1 MVEWLG
7 GLTGQTLISSPRPL
21 SQAGRPGPSAPHGCA
36 RDGAKAQ
43 AKGAPLTAIHLRVW
57 RRPWSVPATP
67 WPGWPPRPSCAHG
80 VPEGRGEGRSQGVTA
95 VGHPPSGVAP
105 AAVTGGHPNAV
116 FEDFVFLIMVRQ
128 AISRLPLVL
137 KSGFTPSGA
146 DVAPLDAFVCLVLNG
161 VAVVFG
167 GVVSSVR
174 YWRVSGVRIVRVGR
188 LLARATNCR
197 PLIRFIFA
205 PRLSLLFL
213 VTTLGSCV
221 AFPSYGK
228 IRETAPHLSSLW
240 LCGFNAD
247 LESSPRVPDI
257 SSDFCRGCLGP
268 QDNCSCHRMWKIKW
282 TWGGLGLRLLQ
293 SSPSIRT
300 TLAAPSIAGRPGP
313 LHRCGSEVE
322 KECYLVDPASSHM
335 LVSKIKP
342 CMCKYELIQTVKLR
356 MAH

>member
-1 MVEWLG
+1 M
-7 GLTGQTLISSPRPL
+7 
-21 SQAGRPGPSAPHGCA
+21 
-36 RDGAKAQ
+36 
-43 AKGAPLTAIHLRVW
+43 
-57 RRPWSVPATP
+57 SVPPTP
-67 WPGWPPRPSCAHG
+67 WPGWPPRPSRAHG
-80 VPEGRGEGRSQGVTA
+80 PCEGRGEGRSQGVTA
-95 VGHPPSGVAP
+95 DGHPPSGVAP
-105 AAVTGGHPNAV
+105 AAVTGGTFTYPIRCSTPREASV
-116 FEDFVFLIMVRQ
+116 P
-128 AISRLPLVL
+128 RLPLVL
-137 KSGFTPSGA
+137 KTGFTPSGA
-146 DVAPLDAFVCLVLNG
+146 AMAPLDAFVCLVLNV
-161 VAVVFG
+161 VAGVFG

-174 YWRVSGVRIVRVGR
+174 DWRVSGVGIVRVGR

-197 PLIRFIFA
+197 PPVRFIFA
-205 PRLSLLFL
+205 PSLSLLFL

-228 IRETAPHLSSLW
+228 IRRTAPHLSSLW
-240 LCGFNAD
+240 LCGRNAD

-268 QDNCSCHRMWKIKW
+268 RDNCSCSRMWKIKR

-293 SSPSIRT
+293 SSPSMRM
-300 TLAAPSIAGRPGP
+300 TLATPLTAGRRGP
-313 LHRCGSEVE
+313 WHRCGSEVE